1 MNRYKRLAGL
11 VAISVLTMTGCSQ
24 SAATTAPT
32 AAAPAVAS
40 PSAVSSAAAST
51 AAAPSAA
58 APASAVPASSATAA
72 KPAPFNAGP
81 VKIAMVRQ
89 SGAGDYFQ
97 QWEMGADAQAKAI
110 GFQMQ
115 VYDAQADNALQA
127 TNMQTAMNSGVAGI
141 IVDHGLTQ
149 TMDPLILQA
158 EAKGIPVVVYDV
170 DGTKPP
176 TIHTDQ
182 SDADMATK
190 DLTLMAQ
197 TIPDGAKIGYVNA
210 LGIAPLDR
218 RNVVFQQ
225 FVKQHHWQV
234 EFFVGKF
241 TNDVAT
247 DNEVLVDA
255 ALKAHPDVQAIFA
268 PYDELT
274 KGTVS
279 AVINNNLQSKIKV
292 FGIDISNA
300 DIQVMTEPGSPWVA
314 TATTDP
320 AGVRAAVVRTMALK
334 LAGQLNTTEVMFPA
348 SLVTQ
353 QYLLQNNI
361 HNMDQL
367 VAKIPSLLELGS
379 STAPWIT
386 PAY

>member
-1 MNRYKRLAGL
+1 MTRERKLLSVMA
-11 VAISVLTMTGCSQ
+11 ASVL
-24 SAATTAPT
+24 AITACT
-32 AAAPAVAS
+32 Q
-40 PSAVSSAAAST
+40 AAST
-51 AAAPSAA
+51 TNPSSAAPSAA
-58 APASAVPASSATAA
+58 ANAATAAPSAATVSAAPSQVAA
-72 KPAPFNAGP
+72 KPAPFDKGP

-97 QWEMGADAQAKAI
+97 QWELGAEAQAKAI
-110 GFQMQ
+110 GFDMQ
-115 VYDAQADNALQA
+115 VYDAQADNATQA
-127 TNMQTAMNSGVAGI
+127 TDMQTAMNSGVAGI
-141 IVDHGLTQ
+141 IVDHGLSQ
-149 TMDPLILQA
+149 TMDPLIAQA

-170 DGTKPP
+170 DGTKAP
-176 TIHTDQ
+176 TVHTDQ

-197 TIPDGAKIGYVNA
+197 QIPDGSKIGYVNA

-225 FVKQHHWQV
+225 MVKEHHWNV

-241 TNDVAT
+241 TNAVAT
-247 DNEVLVDA
+247 DNAKLVDA
-255 ALKAHPDVQAIFA
+255 ALKAHPDVVAIFS
-268 PYDELT
+268 PYDELA

-279 AVINNNLQSKIKV
+279 AVDNNGLQSKIKV
-292 FGIDISNA
+292 FGIDVSNA
-300 DIQVMTEPGSPWVA
+300 DIQVMTTPGSPWVA

-320 AGVRAAVVRTMALK
+320 AGVGAAVVRTMALR
-334 LAGQLNTTEVMFPA
+334 LANQLNTTEVMFPA

-353 QYLLQNNI
+353 QFLLDNHIQ
-361 HNMDQL
+361 NMDQL
-367 VAKIPSLLELGS
+367 VAKIPSLLELDS

>member
-1 MNRYKRLAGL
+1 MTRHKRLAGL
-11 VAISVLTMTGCSQ
+11 ITISLLTLTACSQ
-24 SAATTAPT
+24 SAATTAPSV
-32 AAAPAVAS
+32 AAPAA
-40 PSAVSSAAAST
+40 SSAAAS
-51 AAAPSAA
+51 SAA
-58 APASAVPASSATAA
+58 APASAVPAGSATAA

-97 QWEMGADAQAKAI
+97 QWEMGAEKQAAAI

-115 VYDAQADNALQA
+115 VYDAQADNAKQA
-127 TNMQTAMNSGVAGI
+127 TDMQTAMNSGVAGI
-141 IVDHGLTQ
+141 IVDHGLTS
-149 TMDPLILQA
+149 TMVPLINQA
-158 EAKGIPVVVYDV
+158 IAKGIPVVVYDV
-170 DGTKPP
+170 DGTQPP
-176 TIHTDQ
+176 VVHTDQ

-218 RNVVFQQ
+218 RNAVFQQ
-225 FVKQHHWQV
+225 FVKQHNWNV

-241 TNDVAT
+241 TNAVAT
-247 DNEVLVDA
+247 DNQVLVDA

-274 KGTVS
+274 KGTVA
-279 AVINNNLQSKIKV
+279 AVINNGLQKQIKV
-292 FGIDISNA
+292 FGIDVSNA
-300 DIQVMTEPGSPWVA
+300 DIQVMTAANSPWVA

-320 AGVRAAVVRTMALK
+320 AGVGAAVVRTMALK
-334 LAGQLNTTEVMFPA
+334 LAGSTTTEVMFPA

-353 QYLLQNNI
+353 QFLLQNNI
-361 HNMDQL
+361 QNMDQL
-367 VAKIPSLLELGS
+367 VTKIPSLLELDS
-379 STAPWIT
+379 SAAPWIT

>member
-1 MNRYKRLAGL
+1 MSRHTYIAGL
-11 VAISVLTMTGCSQ
+11 LGTMLLVSACSQ
-24 SAATTAPT
+24 TPAATTAPT
-32 AAAPAVAS
+32 AA
-40 PSAVSSAAAST
+40 PSAAAAST
-51 AAAPSAA
+51 APAAASAAASQAASAAPVGSAYAAAPS
-58 APASAVPASSATAA
+58 
-72 KPAPFNAGP
+72 PFNNGP

-97 QWEMGADAQAKAI
+97 QWEQGAEAQAKAV
-110 GFQMQ
+110 GFDMQ
-115 VYDAQADNALQA
+115 VYDAQADNAKQA
-127 TNMQTAMNSGVAGI
+127 TDMQTALNSGVAGI
-141 IVDHGLTQ
+141 IVDHGLTA
-149 TMDPLILQA
+149 TMVPLINQA
-158 EAKGIPVVVYDV
+158 VQKGIPVVVYDV
-170 DGTKPP
+170 DGTAAPVV
-176 TIHTDQ
+176 HTDQ

-225 FVKQHHWQV
+225 FVKQHNWNV

-247 DNEVLVDA
+247 DNEKLVDA

-274 KGTVS
+274 KGTVA
-279 AVINNNLQSKIKV
+279 AVDNNNLQSQIKV

-300 DIQVMTEPGSPWVA
+300 DIQVMTTAGSPWVA

-320 AGVRAAVVRTMALK
+320 AGVGAAVVRTMALK
-334 LAGQLNTTEVMFPA
+334 LTGSPTTEVMFPA

-353 QYLLQNNI
+353 QFLTQNSI
-361 HNMDQL
+361 QNMDQL
-367 VAKIPSLLELGS
+367 VQKIPSLLELGS
-379 STAPWIT
+379 SSAPWIT